1 MFRTRADL
9 LALASR
15 YANERR
21 VPFSTIIKEILH
33 YEILYAMAQSEALSQ
48 LTFQGGTALRLCY
61 RGTRYSEDLD
71 FACSE
76 SFHTD
81 AMKPFAELLQKEIA
95 AAYDLDVEIKQ
106 PEFNGQRTAGVSVAR
121 WSAKILVPQTD
132 PSVPQNQ
139 VINIEVANVPA
150 YEPDL
155 VAVKANYPHLPA
167 PLQQMIIATETPT
180 EILADKIVALGAR
193 PCLKARDVWDIKF
206 LLERQTVPDFKLVQK
221 KLTDYGW
228 TADAFKSQ
236 MNEKIELLAQPDTTN
251 HFYTEMSRFVDATV
265 LPQLKNP
272 SMANMFLR
280 KSIELGQQTIAANLG

>member
-1 MFRTRADL
+1 MFRTKADL

-61 RGTRYSEDLD
+61 RGPRYSEDLD

-95 AAYDLDVEIKQ
+95 AAYDLDVEIKK
-106 PEFNGQRTAGVSVAR
+106 PKFNGQRTAGLSVAR

-132 PSVPQNQ
+132 PSVQQNQ
-139 VINIEVANVPA
+139 VIKIEVANVRA

-155 VAVKANYPHLPA
+155 VAVNANYPHLPA

-193 PCLKARDVWDIKF
+193 PYLKARDVWDIKF
-206 LLERQTVPDFKLVQK
+206 LLDRQTVPDFKLVQK

-228 TADAFKSQ
+228 TADAFKSK
-236 MNEKIELLAQPDTTN
+236 MSEKIELLAQPDTAN
-251 HFYTEMSRFVDATV
+251 HFYAEMSRFVDATV

>member
-1 MFRTRADL
+1 MFRTKADL

-76 SFHTD
+76 DFHTD

-95 AAYDLDVEIKQ
+95 AAYDLDVEIKK
-106 PEFNGQRTAGVSVAR
+106 PKFTDQRTARVSVAR

-155 VAVKANYPHLPA
+155 VAVNANYPHLPA

-180 EILADKIVALGAR
+180 EILADKIVALVAR
-193 PCLKARDVWDIKF
+193 PYLKARDVWDIKF
-206 LLERQTVPDFKLVQK
+206 LLDRQTVPNFKLVQK
-221 KLTDYGW
+221 KLSDYGW
-228 TADAFKSQ
+228 TAEAFKSQ
-236 MNEKIELLAQPDTTN
+236 MNEKIKLLAQPDTAN

-280 KSIELGQQTIAANLG
+280 KSIELGEQAIATNFN

>member
-1 MFRTRADL
+1 
-9 LALASR
+9 
-15 YANERR
+15 
-21 VPFSTIIKEILH
+21 VPFGTIIKEILH

-76 SFHTD
+76 DFHTD

-95 AAYDLDVEIKQ
+95 AAYDLDVEIKK
-106 PEFNGQRTAGVSVAR
+106 PKFNDQRTAGVSVAR
-121 WSAKILVPQTD
+121 WSAKILIPQTD

-155 VAVKANYPHLPA
+155 VAVNANYPHLPA
-167 PLQQMIIATETPT
+167 PLQQMIIMTKTPT

-193 PCLKARDVWDIKF
+193 PYLKARDVWDIKF
-206 LLERQTVPDFKLVQK
+206 LLDRQTVPDFKLVQK

-228 TADAFKSQ
+228 TADAFKSK
-236 MNEKIELLAQPDTTN
+236 MSEKIELLAQPDTAN
-251 HFYTEMSRFVDATV
+251 HFYAEMSRFVDATV

>member
-95 AAYDLDVEIKQ
+95 AAYDLDVEIEK
-106 PEFNGQRTAGVSVAR
+106 PKFNGQRTAGVSVAR

-139 VINIEVANVPA
+139 VINIEVANVRA

-155 VAVKANYPHLPA
+155 VAVNANYPHLPA
-167 PLQQMIIATETPT
+167 PLQQMIIAAETPT

-193 PCLKARDVWDIKF
+193 PYLKARDVWDIKF
-206 LLERQTVPDFKLVQK
+206 LLDRQTVPNFKLVRK
-221 KLTDYGW
+221 KLLDYGW
-228 TADAFKSQ
+228 TADAFKSKRS
-236 MNEKIELLAQPDTTN
+236 EKIELLAQPDTAN
-251 HFYTEMSRFVDATV
+251 HFYAEMSRFVDATV

>member
-1 MFRTRADL
+1 MFRTKADL

-81 AMKPFAELLQKEIA
+81 AMKPFAELLQKKIA
-95 AAYDLDVEIKQ
+95 AAYDLDVEIKK
-106 PEFNGQRTAGVSVAR
+106 PKFNGQRTAEVSVAR

-139 VINIEVANVPA
+139 VINIEVANVRA

-155 VAVKANYPHLPA
+155 VAVNANYPHLPA

-180 EILADKIVALGAR
+180 EILADKIVALVAR
-193 PCLKARDVWDIKF
+193 PYLKARDVWDIKF
-206 LLERQTVPDFKLVQK
+206 LLDRQTVPDFKLVRK
-221 KLTDYGW
+221 KLLDYGW
-228 TADAFKSQ
+228 TTETFKSQ

>member
-1 MFRTRADL
+1 
-9 LALASR
+9 
-15 YANERR
+15 
-21 VPFSTIIKEILH
+21 
-33 YEILYAMAQSEALSQ
+33 MAQSEALSQ

-95 AAYDLDVEIKQ
+95 AAYDLDVEIKK
-106 PEFNGQRTAGVSVAR
+106 PKFNGQRTAGVSVAR

-155 VAVKANYPHLPA
+155 VAVNAHYPHLPA
-167 PLQQMIIATETPT
+167 PLQQMIVATETPT

-193 PCLKARDVWDIKF
+193 PYLKARDVWDIKF
-206 LLERQTVPDFKLVQK
+206 LLDRQTVPNFKLVQK
-221 KLTDYGW
+221 KLSDYGW
-228 TADAFKSQ
+228 TAEAFKSQ
-236 MNEKIELLAQPDTTN
+236 MSEKIKLLAQPDTAN

-280 KSIELGQQTIAANLG
+280 KSIELGEQTIATNFN

>member
-76 SFHTD
+76 DFQTD

-95 AAYDLDVEIKQ
+95 AAYDLDVEIKK
-106 PEFNGQRTAGVSVAR
+106 PKFNDQRTEGVSVAR

-132 PSVPQNQ
+132 PSMPQNQ

-155 VAVKANYPHLPA
+155 VAVNANYPHLPA
-167 PLQQMIIATETPT
+167 PLQQMIIATETPS

-193 PCLKARDVWDIKF
+193 PYLKARDMWDIKF
-206 LLERQTVPDFKLVQK
+206 LLDRQTVPDFKLVSK
-221 KLTDYGW
+221 KLLDYGW
-228 TADAFKSQ
+228 TADAFKSK
-236 MNEKIELLAQPDTTN
+236 MSEKIELLAQPDTAN
-251 HFYTEMSRFVDATV
+251 HFYAEMSRFVDATV

>member
-1 MFRTRADL
+1 M
-9 LALASR
+9 
-15 YANERR
+15 
-21 VPFSTIIKEILH
+21 PFSTIIKEILQ
-33 YEILYAMAQSEALSQ
+33 YEILYAMAQSEALNQ

-76 SFHTD
+76 EFHTD

-95 AAYDLDVEIKQ
+95 EAYDLHVEIKM
-106 PEFNGQRTAGVSVAR
+106 PKFNDQRTAEVSVAR
-121 WSAKILVPQTD
+121 WSAKIIVPQTD

-139 VINIEVANVPA
+139 VINIEVASAPA

-155 VAVKANYPHLPA
+155 VAVNANYPHLAA
-167 PLQQMIIATETPT
+167 PLQQMIITTETT
-180 EILADKIVALGAR
+180 NEILANKIVALGAR
-193 PCLKARDVWDIKF
+193 PYLKARDVWDIKF
-206 LLERQTVPDFKLVQK
+206 LLDRQTILDFKLVQK
-221 KLTDYGW
+221 KLLDYGW

-236 MNEKIELLAQPDTTN
+236 MSQKIELLAQPVTAN

-272 SMANMFLR
+272 SMTKMFLQ
-280 KSIELGQQTIAANLG
+280 KSIELGQQTIAAKLG